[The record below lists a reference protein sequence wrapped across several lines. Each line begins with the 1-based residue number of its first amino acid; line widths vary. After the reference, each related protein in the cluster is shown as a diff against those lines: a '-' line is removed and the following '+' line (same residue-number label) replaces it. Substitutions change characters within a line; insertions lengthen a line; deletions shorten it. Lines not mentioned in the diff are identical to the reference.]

1 MQLSMEYYLDE
12 IQMDAVIDETGQY
25 RYSLFRGW
33 NRDLPKMVFIM
44 LNPST
49 ADHFEDDPTIRR
61 CINFAKRWGFGS
73 FEVVNLF
80 AYRATNPKEL
90 LSCNDPVGKD
100 NDKYIIEALNRAD
113 LAVAA
118 WGTKGTL
125 NNRNKQVL
133 SYLTHFDLYCL
144 SLTKEGHPKHPLYI
158 KSDEKPKKL
167 NSSIITEKPMSIR

>member
-1 MQLSMEYYLDE
+1 MEYYLDE
-12 IQMDAVIDETGQY
+12 IQMDAIIDETGEY

-33 NRDLPKMVFIM
+33 DRDLPRMVFIM

-49 ADHFEDDPTIRR
+49 ANHYEDDPTIRR
-61 CINFAKRWGFGS
+61 CISFAKLWGYGS

-90 LSCNDPVGKD
+90 SSCKDPIGKD
-100 NDKYIIEALNRAD
+100 NDKFIIDALKRAD

-118 WGTKGTL
+118 WGTKGKL
-125 NNRNKQVL
+125 YNRNIEVL
-133 SYLTHFDLYCL
+133 SYLTNFDLFYL

-158 KSDEKPKKL
+158 KSDEKLKKL
-167 NSSIITEKPMSIR
+167 NIDTVTNKPMSLS